1 MSVLSSHGFS
11 ATNTIEDANL
21 VLLNTC
27 AIRDKPERKVWNRL
41 NDYRK
46 LKKTARDENR

>member
-11 ATNTIEDANL
+11 STDVIEDANL

-41 NDYRK
+41 IDFRK
-46 LKKTARDENR
+46 LKNSARDDAR